1 MSAVSS
7 GTEGGDQHTEF
18 SLAWRAAAGE
28 EQGSTGADRLKEK
41 VRRLLFDS
49 LFSETVMTKQYVMCN
64 VSEIATAL
72 LSFQNKII

>member
-1 MSAVSS
+1 MSTVSS

-18 SLAWRAAAGE
+18 SLAWRAADG

-64 VSEIATAL
+64 VSDIAPAQ